1 MTTAKRLLD
10 DLGMML
16 LVVLLIPFVII
27 AVGAP
32 VVLVVRLILEI
43 AERL

>member
-1 MTTAKRLLD
+1 MTLRSGLND
-10 DLGMML
+10 IGMML
-16 LVVLLIPFVII
+16 LVVLLIPVAII

>member
-27 AVGAP
+27 VVGAP

>member
-1 MTTAKRLLD
+1 MTLRAGLND
-10 DLGMML
+10 IGMML
-16 LVVLLIPFVII
+16 LVVLLIPVAII